1 MLKKKTLIHTLGE
14 YLCTKKTSDGHMQGT
29 AYYPNSAVESTCIWV
44 LTSVMSK
51 RVGLGR
57 SGLVLFYCSPQGQSW
72 GDMSDIPMCPCVF
85 SCSLAAWPCGPSLRD
100 HKRQT
105 GLTEPYCKG
114 LFLKRHCCCLWFM
127 RCWPEVKC
135 MTCLYFFKD
144 LSGKNKIYGFGGF
157 WPLNLPYGSENT
169 RLGYFFCT
177 HNGVFKQIN

>member
-1 MLKKKTLIHTLGE
+1 
-14 YLCTKKTSDGHMQGT
+14 MQGT
-29 AYYPNSAVESTCIWV
+29 AHYTNSAVESTCIWV

-57 SGLVLFYCSPQGQSW
+57 SGLVLFYCFPQGQSW

-127 RCWPEVKC
+127 RCWPEVTY
-135 MTCLYFFKD
+135 MTWLCFFKD
-144 LSGKNKIYGFGGF
+144 LSDVIMGKKVITIKKIKSIALGGSDT
-157 WPLNLPYGSENT
+157 WTSHLEWKHKTGE
-169 RLGYFFCT
+169 GKWVFCLYRQRSFQT
-177 HNGVFKQIN
+177 ITL